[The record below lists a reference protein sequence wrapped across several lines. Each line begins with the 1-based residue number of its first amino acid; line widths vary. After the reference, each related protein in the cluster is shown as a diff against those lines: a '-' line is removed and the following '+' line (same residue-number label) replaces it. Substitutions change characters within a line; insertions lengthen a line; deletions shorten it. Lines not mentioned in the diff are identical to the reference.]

1 MTSLA
6 DESSMHDFGV
16 VAEHGDSFEFH
27 IDGAV
32 GERCRLVAVVQTERG
47 PRRTELADIEG
58 ATWRKVSARAVRE
71 LAQDMGEAELT
82 GKRAPTLKTGANRL
96 SPLVGREL
104 ALLLWAIQEEGA
116 IEQLE
121 AILHGWRELAREERW
136 WLYAKAAAPG
146 QRSGTGWR
154 RGLFHALSEL
164 PESRSAAV
172 SPEKKK
178 PSNEDFRSVL
188 DAPPPPLAAT
198 VSLAFHDSGAD
209 TAATAPSIPGSARR
223 KKKKSDR
230 GCDPQIDL
238 F

>member
-6 DESSMHDFGV
+6 DESGIHDFGV

-27 IDGAV
+27 IDGAA

-172 SPEKKK
+172 SPEKKNPATK
-178 PSNEDFRSVL
+178 TSAQSSTRLRPRSQPQSASPSMTLEQTPQ
-188 DAPPPPLAAT
+188 PPHPQSQVRPVARRRKATEAAT
-198 VSLAFHDSGAD
+198 
-209 TAATAPSIPGSARR
+209 P
-223 KKKKSDR
+223 K
-230 GCDPQIDL
+230 
-238 F
+238 

>member
-6 DESSMHDFGV
+6 DDSDIHDFGV

-27 IDGAV
+27 IDGAS

-47 PRRTELADIEG
+47 PRRSDLADIEG
-58 ATWRKVSARAVRE
+58 ATWRKISARAVRE
-71 LAQDMGEAELT
+71 LAQDMGESELT
-82 GKRAPTLKTGANRL
+82 GKKAPTLKTGANRL

-116 IEQLE
+116 VEQLE

-146 QRSGTGWR
+146 QRPGTGWR

-172 SPEKKK
+172 SLEKKSPATTTSAQSSTRLRPRLQPQPAS
-178 PSNEDFRSVL
+178 PSMTPEQKRQ
-188 DAPPPPLAAT
+188 PPHLQSPVRPVAKRKKATATAAAT
-198 VSLAFHDSGAD
+198 L
-209 TAATAPSIPGSARR
+209 
-223 KKKKSDR
+223 K
-230 GCDPQIDL
+230 
-238 F
+238 

>member
-6 DESSMHDFGV
+6 DESDIHDFGV

-27 IDGAV
+27 IDGAS

-47 PRRTELADIEG
+47 PRRTDLADIEG
-58 ATWRKVSARAVRE
+58 ATWRKISARAVRE
-71 LAQDMGEAELT
+71 LAQDMGESELT
-82 GKRAPTLKTGANRL
+82 GKKVPTLKTGANRL
-96 SPLVGREL
+96 SSLVGREL

-116 IEQLE
+116 VEQLE

-172 SPEKKK
+172 SPEKKS
-178 PSNEDFRSVL
+178 PSKKTSGQSLTRPRLQPQPSSPSMTLEQKRQ
-188 DAPPPPLAAT
+188 PPHPQSPVRPVAKRRKATVAAT
-198 VSLAFHDSGAD
+198 L
-209 TAATAPSIPGSARR
+209 
-223 KKKKSDR
+223 K
-230 GCDPQIDL
+230 
-238 F
+238 